1 MSQAELVERCDH
13 EVTGA
18 VVLLANVGR
27 TCRLAILG
35 VVLAL
40 TGIVHLLAD
49 FELADR
55 SGRRWCGRGRRR

>member
-1 MSQAELVERCDH
+1 
-13 EVTGA
+13 VTGA

-27 TCRLAILG
+27 TFRLAILG

-49 FELADR
+49 FELAYR
-55 SGRRWCGRGRRR
+55 SGRPWRPGVPLESSRLGSGRR